1 MAEDHRLV
9 GRGFDDAAHVRL
21 DPADLI
27 GARDRD
33 ELRDD
38 IRREAPLIVDFLE
51 LLERVRV
58 LDRALE
64 ARGEQCDVRQRRADL
79 VRHKRG
85 DLGHRGAP
93 LRFQEPLLVRFV
105 RGHVSRDHLHV
116 RVDAV
121 LPDHAR
127 PDLHEAL
134 RAVLSLHERL
144 KRLGDRFVMEES
156 PQVGPGPLELPRR

>member
-1 MAEDHRLV
+1 M
-9 GRGFDDAAHVRL
+9 
-21 DPADLI
+21 
-27 GARDRD
+27 
-33 ELRDD
+33 
-38 IRREAPLIVDFLE
+38 
-51 LLERVRV
+51 
-58 LDRALE
+58 
-64 ARGEQCDVRQRRADL
+64 
-79 VRHKRG
+79 RHKRG

-93 LRFQEPLLVRFV
+93 LRFQEPLLVRLV

-134 RAVLSLHERL
+134 RAVLLLHERL